1 MTSLTVFMD
10 LWSQKLPST
19 FPSHKPRT
27 AQFRNRAIPR
37 DGSSF
42 IQRSFQLYQF
52 TTYDFSSQV
61 HKLHSLHTF
70 PTNPTL
76 AMSAI
81 PSDLSFPYLSGTL
94 GATEKGTLLGVFLFG
109 IETLQT
115 FHYYRHLSQD
125 SNLLKA
131 VVCWEWRCQDIG

>member
-1 MTSLTVFMD
+1 
-10 LWSQKLPST
+10 
-19 FPSHKPRT
+19 
-27 AQFRNRAIPR
+27 
-37 DGSSF
+37 
-42 IQRSFQLYQF
+42 
-52 TTYDFSSQV
+52 
-61 HKLHSLHTF
+61 
-70 PTNPTL
+70 
-76 AMSAI
+76 MSAI

-131 VVCWEWRCQDIG
+131 VVGFVWLLELGHMISAWPACLHGILLSALLFCVVK